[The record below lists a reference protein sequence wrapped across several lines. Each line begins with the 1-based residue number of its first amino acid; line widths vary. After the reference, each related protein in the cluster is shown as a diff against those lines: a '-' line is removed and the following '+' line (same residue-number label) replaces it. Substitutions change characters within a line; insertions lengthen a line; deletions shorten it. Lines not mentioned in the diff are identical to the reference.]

1 MKSPTGIVLLN
12 LGGPADLD
20 AVEPFLT
27 RLFQDPEIFRLPF
40 QATAGRWFARLRAS
54 KVRANYAA
62 IGGGSPIRRWTEAQA
77 DGLAAQ
83 LERRLA
89 ADGPFKVYIAFRYA
103 EPLSE
108 TALRQMQADG
118 VERAVALTLYPQYS
132 CTTTGSSLNE
142 LWRASQRQG
151 LAHAFRWSVIDR
163 WPTHPG
169 FIQAMVDSV
178 RAGLDQYPPTE
189 RDDVLLLF
197 SAHSL
202 PLYVVERGDPYPQ
215 EIGASVQAVMERLGL
230 SHEYLLAYQSQ
241 VGPIQWLGPQTEQV
255 IRQLGRRRRRNVLVV
270 PIAFV
275 SDHIETLSEIDR
287 EYGELARTVGI
298 PGFRRAPALNGSP
311 VLQQA
316 LADLVCAHL
325 HTGARHTSQY
335 PLRCPG
341 CTNAWCRTIL
351 NADGLHAAHSVPA
364 QEAMATKGTD

>member
-27 RLFQDPEIFRLPF
+27 RLFQDPEIFQLPF
-40 QATAGRWFARLRAS
+40 QATTGRWFARLRTP

-62 IGGGSPIRRWTEAQA
+62 IGGGSPIRRWTEVQA

-83 LERRLA
+83 LARRMA
-89 ADGPFKVYIAFRYA
+89 AAGPFKVYIAFRYA

-108 TALRQMQADG
+108 TTLRQMQADG

-142 LWRASQRQG
+142 LWRASQRLG
-151 LAHAFRWSVIDR
+151 LTRAFWWSVIDR

-169 FIQAMVDSV
+169 FVQAMVDSV
-178 RAGLDQYPPTE
+178 HTGLDQYPPAE

-202 PLYVVERGDPYPQ
+202 PLYVIERGDPYPQ
-215 EIGASVQAVMERLGL
+215 EVGASVQAVMERLGF

-241 VGPIQWLGPQTEQV
+241 VGPIKWLGPQTEQV

-287 EYGELARTVGI
+287 EYAELARAVGLT
-298 PGFRRAPALNGSP
+298 GFQRAPALNDSP
-311 VLQQA
+311 ALQQA
-316 LADLVCAHL
+316 LAELVCAHV
-325 HTGARHTSQY
+325 HTGAQATRQY
-335 PLRCPG
+335 SLRCPG
-341 CTNAWCRTIL
+341 CSNAWCRTIL
-351 NADGLHAAHSVPA
+351 NAGGLPATAWAAA
-364 QEAMATKGTD
+364 QSD